1 MNEETTERIGVFGGS
16 FDPVHIG
23 HLIIAQDAVEQ
34 LELDR
39 LIFVPAAIS
48 PHKQHCT
55 PVDGRHRLRML
66 ELATEN
72 NLRFEVS
79 DIELQRG
86 GLSYTFDTIQ
96 HLQSDHPAADLFFI
110 VGLDSLADLHHW
122 RNADELLEC
131 CTVVPFGRGGEDPD
145 EIAAKSGL
153 SNVWKTRLL
162 NRLIRIHEIE
172 VSASEIRMRIAEGLS
187 IQTLVPSVVEMYI
200 AEHNLYT

>member
-1 MNEETTERIGVFGGS
+1 MEEKTTERIGVFGGS

-34 LELDR
+34 MELDR
-39 LIFVPAAIS
+39 LIFVPASVS
-48 PHKQHCT
+48 PLKQHQA
-55 PVDGRHRLRML
+55 PVDGRHRFRML
-66 ELATEN
+66 ELATAN

-86 GLSYTFDTIQ
+86 GVSYTFDTIQ
-96 HLQSDHPAADLFFI
+96 HLQADHPGAELFFI
-110 VGLDSLADLHHW
+110 VGLDSLIDLHHW

-145 EIAAKSGL
+145 DVIAKSEL
-153 SNVWKTRLL
+153 SNVWKKRLME
-162 NRLIRIHEIE
+162 RLIRIHEVE

-187 IQTLVPSVVEMYI
+187 IQTLVPPEVEMYI
-200 AEHNLYT
+200 AEHNLYL